1 MKLTLKKGNNILGM
15 TGIVGGIIIIAL
27 AFIQDLPFM
36 KKDLPGSGFFP
47 ILCGVAIAGCGLLIL
62 LENRY
67 KAKKALEE
75 GVEDSG
81 LEEDLINKVEIRNF
95 AYTIGISIFVL
106 IMTPFIGML
115 VSIGIAVVA
124 LIKVLGRESMGKS
137 LLIGVVTTLILFMI
151 FKVFLG
157 VPLPSSYIGI

>member
-15 TGIVGGIIIIAL
+15 TGILGGIIIVAL
-27 AFIQDLPFM
+27 AFVQELPFM
-36 KKDLPGSGFFP
+36 KRELPGAGFFP

-62 LENRY
+62 LENKY
-67 KAKKALEE
+67 KSKKAEEE
-75 GVEDSG
+75 GVEDKE
-81 LEEDLINKVEIRNF
+81 LETDLINKVELRNF

-115 VSIGIAVVA
+115 VSIGISVVA
-124 LIKVLGRESMGKS
+124 LIKILGKESIGKS
-137 LLIGVVTTLILFMI
+137 LLIGAVTTLILYLI
-151 FKVFLG
+151 FRVFLG